1 MNEQKKPR
9 EVRDCDRLELIQECL
24 QRIEALESAVAALQP
39 KKVEGASD
47 GAQA

>member
-1 MNEQKKPR
+1 MIEEKKPR
-9 EVRDCDRLELIQECL
+9 VIRDCDRLELLQECL

-47 GAQA
+47 GASS